1 MTRLK
6 NMRIHRISS
15 RKKAKKRPNFQPNAR
30 VVENKNRKFLIFF
43 IACPAGTYVK
53 NAAYIFVD
61 FRIKTACSS
70 NYGGRL
76 FFASGKNK

>member
-1 MTRLK
+1 LK
-6 NMRIHRISS
+6 TKIGNL
-15 RKKAKKRPNFQPNAR
+15 KY
-30 VVENKNRKFLIFF
+30 FF
-43 IACPAGTYVK
+43 IACPARTYVK

-76 FFASGKNK
+76 FLPPAKRQVKRQKEKGKISHGGNGC